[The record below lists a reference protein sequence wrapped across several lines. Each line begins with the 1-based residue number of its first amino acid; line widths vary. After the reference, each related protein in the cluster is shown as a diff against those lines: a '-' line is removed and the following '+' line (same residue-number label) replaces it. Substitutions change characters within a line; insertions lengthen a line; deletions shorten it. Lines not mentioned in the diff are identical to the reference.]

1 MKHEKVLILDFGS
14 QYTQLIAR
22 RIREHRVF
30 CEIKPCSAAAPGADV
45 EALLAQKPAA
55 IILSG
60 GPASVYLESA
70 PRIDPRLFETGIPV
84 LGICYGLQA
93 MAQALGG
100 TVESSTS
107 REYGMTTL
115 KVLRTEGVMS
125 KFADGLEVEVWMSHG
140 DRISTLPSGFEILAI
155 SENTPYCVVSDAERN
170 LHGVQFHPE
179 VSHTPRGGDIL
190 AAFLFNIA
198 GIQPTWT
205 PASFVEESVAGVR
218 STVGSDPHAKV
229 ICALS
234 GGVDSSVAAVIC
246 HQALGDALTCVFVD
260 NGLLRLGE
268 FEYVQSVFREH
279 FGMKLVAVD
288 ARDRFLSALSG
299 VTDPEEKRKIIG
311 RLFID
316 VFEEE
321 ARRVGGAKFLVQGTI
336 YPDVIESVA
345 TNGPASKIKSHH
357 NVGGLPDRMDLSLI
371 EPLRPLFKDEV
382 RAAGYALGMPKEF
395 IRRQPFP
402 GPGLA
407 IRCLGE
413 VTEERLDALRKAD
426 AILDA
431 EIRSASLYESLWQS
445 FCVLLPVRTVGVM
458 GDERTYDEICSIRA
472 VHSQDGMTASWAKLP
487 HDLLER
493 VSTRIVNE
501 VKGINRIVFD
511 ITSKPPS
518 TIEYE

>member
-1 MKHEKVLILDFGS
+1 MTGKYEKVLILDFGS

-22 RIREHRVF
+22 RIREQRVF
-30 CEIKPCSAAAPGADV
+30 CEIVPCSVASPGSDLNV
-45 EALLAQKPAA
+45 LLEPRPKA

-60 GPASVYLESA
+60 GPSSVYA
-70 PRIDPRLFETGIPV
+70 DTGPKVDPRLFQAGVPV

-100 TVESSTS
+100 KVESSMS
-107 REYGMTTL
+107 REYGMTAL
-115 KVLRTEGVMS
+115 KVLKPEGVLS
-125 KFADGLEVEVWMSHG
+125 KFSSGEDIDVWMSHG
-140 DRISTLPSGFEILAI
+140 DRISVLPPGFEILAI
-155 SENTPYCVVSDAERN
+155 SDNTPYCVVSDSARN
-170 LHGVQFHPE
+170 LHGIQFHPE
-179 VSHTPRGGDIL
+179 VSHTPRGMEMI
-190 AAFLFNIA
+190 ASFLFNIA
-198 GIQPTWT
+198 GITPAWT
-205 PASFVEESVAGVR
+205 PSSFVEDAVARVR
-218 STVGSDPHAKV
+218 SQIGDGRA
-229 ICALS
+229 ICGLS

-246 HQALGDALTCVFVD
+246 HQAIGDRLTCVFVD

-279 FGMKLVAVD
+279 FGVKLVAVN
-288 ARDRFLSALSG
+288 ARDRFTSALVG
-299 VTDPEEKRKIIG
+299 VTDPEQKRKIIG
-311 RLFID
+311 RIFID
-316 VFEEE
+316 VFDEE
-321 ARRVGGAKFLVQGTI
+321 ARRSSDARFLVQGTI

-357 NVGGLPDRMDLSLI
+357 NVGGLPDRMNLQLC
-371 EPLRPLFKDEV
+371 EPLRALFKDEV

-407 IRCLGE
+407 IRCVGE
-413 VTEERLDALRKAD
+413 ITEPRLESLRRAD
-426 AILDA
+426 AVLDA
-431 EIRSASLYESLWQS
+431 EVRHAGLYESLWQS

-458 GDERTYDEICSIRA
+458 GDERTYDEICSVRA

-501 VKGINRIVFD
+501 VPGINRVVYD

>member
-1 MKHEKVLILDFGS
+1 MKEHHEKVLILDFGS

-30 CEIKPCSAAAPGADV
+30 CEILPCSAVAPGADLEKV
-45 EALLAQKPAA
+45 LTPRPAA
-55 IILSG
+55 VILSG
-60 GPASVYLESA
+60 GPASVYADGA
-70 PRIDPRLFETGIPV
+70 PKVDPRLFETGIPT
-84 LGICYGLQA
+84 LGVCYGLQI
-93 MAQALGG
+93 MAQTLGG
-100 TVESSTS
+100 KVDASSS
-107 REYGMTTL
+107 REYGMTGL
-115 KVLRTEGVMS
+115 KVLKSAGVLA
-125 KFADGLEVEVWMSHG
+125 KFVDGDSLDVWMSHG
-140 DRISTLPSGFEILAI
+140 DKISVLPPGFEILAI
-155 SENTPYCVVSDAERN
+155 SDNTPYCVVSDDSRH

-179 VSHTPRGGDIL
+179 VSHTSRGNDMI
-190 AAFLFNIA
+190 AAFLFGIA
-198 GIQPTWT
+198 GVSPTWT
-205 PASFVEESVAGVR
+205 PASFVEEAVEKVR
-218 STVGSDPHAKV
+218 EQVGDGRA
-229 ICALS
+229 ICGLS

-246 HQALGDALTCVFVD
+246 HQALGDRLTCVFVD

-268 FEYVQSVFREH
+268 FDYVQSVFREH
-279 FGMKLVAVD
+279 FGMKLVAVN
-288 ARDRFLSALSG
+288 ARDRFLSELAG

-311 RLFID
+311 RVFVE

-321 ARRVGGAKFLVQGTI
+321 ARRAEGAKFLVQGTI

-357 NVGGLPDRMDLSLI
+357 NVGGLPERMHLTLC
-371 EPLRPLFKDEV
+371 EPLRSLFKDEV

-413 VTEERLDALRKAD
+413 VTEERLTALRKAD

-431 EIRSASLYESLWQS
+431 EVRSASLYESLWQS

-458 GDERTYDEICSIRA
+458 GDERTYEEICAIRA

-493 VSTRIVNE
+493 VSSRIVNE
-501 VKGINRIVFD
+501 VSGINRVLYD
-511 ITSKPPS
+511 VTSKPPG

>member
-1 MKHEKVLILDFGS
+1 MKEQHERVLILDFGS

-30 CEIKPCSAAAPGADV
+30 CEILPCSMAAPGADL
-45 EALLAQKPAA
+45 ERILTPPPAA
-55 IILSG
+55 VILSG
-60 GPASVYLESA
+60 GPASVYAEDA
-70 PRIDPRLFETGIPV
+70 PKVDPRLFEQGVPV
-84 LGICYGLQA
+84 LGVCYGLQA
-93 MAQALGG
+93 MAEALGG
-100 TVESSTS
+100 RVEASNS
-107 REYGMTTL
+107 REYGMTGV
-115 KVLRTEGVMS
+115 KVLKPAGILA
-125 KFADGLEVEVWMSHG
+125 KFSESDSLDVWMSHG
-140 DRISTLPSGFEILAI
+140 DKISVLPAGFEILAI
-155 SENTPYCVVSDAERN
+155 SDNTPYCVVADEARK

-179 VSHTPRGGDIL
+179 VSHTSRGNDMI
-190 AAFLFNIA
+190 AAFLFGVA
-198 GIQPTWT
+198 GVSPTWT
-205 PASFVEESVAGVR
+205 PASFVEEAVEKVR
-218 STVGSDPHAKV
+218 QQVGDARA
-229 ICALS
+229 ICGLS

-246 HQALGDALTCVFVD
+246 HQALGDRLTCVFVD

-268 FEYVQSVFREH
+268 FDYVQSVFREH
-279 FGMKLVAVD
+279 FGMKLVAVN
-288 ARDRFLSALSG
+288 ARDRFLSALAG
-299 VTDPEEKRKIIG
+299 VTDPESKRKIIG
-311 RLFID
+311 RVFVE

-321 ARRVGGAKFLVQGTI
+321 AKRASDAKFLVQGTI

-357 NVGGLPDRMDLSLI
+357 NVGGLPERMHLQLC
-371 EPLRPLFKDEV
+371 EPLRALFKDEV

-413 VTEERLDALRKAD
+413 VTEPRLTALRQAD

-431 EIRSASLYESLWQS
+431 EVRSASLYESLWQS

-458 GDERTYDEICSIRA
+458 GDERTYDEICAVRA

-493 VSTRIVNE
+493 VSSRIVNE
-501 VKGINRIVFD
+501 VPGINRVVYD

-518 TIEYE
+518 TIEFE